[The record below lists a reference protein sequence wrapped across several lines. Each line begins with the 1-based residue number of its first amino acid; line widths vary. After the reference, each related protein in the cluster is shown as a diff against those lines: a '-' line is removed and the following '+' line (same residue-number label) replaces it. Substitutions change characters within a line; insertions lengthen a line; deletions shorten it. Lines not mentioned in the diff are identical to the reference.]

1 MRTMKGEREA
11 NRIGRRVRDVIA
23 DGDRLD
29 LGLELSNRSIV
40 V

>member
-1 MRTMKGEREA
+1 MRTIRGEREA
-11 NRIGRRVRDVIA
+11 NRIGRRVHDIVA
-23 DGDRLD
+23 DRDRLD